1 MKAKISKYK
10 EREMIEEK
18 LSFGRTKTVEGDMLH
33 VLHCHLTM
41 SEEEKT
47 ALSNSG
53 VRFQEYW
60 HLTPER
66 MPDDENII
74 TYHKATEP
82 EGAKFTCKSP
92 GVLREAE
99 ANLHKGLQKLH
110 AIVEPMLGYQIE
122 ETYEYDPA
130 THSAQ
135 ETDE

>member
-41 SEEEKT
+41 TEEEEA
-47 ALSNSG
+47 ALNNSG
-53 VRFQEYW
+53 VRATDYW

-74 TYHKATEP
+74 NYFDAKKS

-99 ANLHKGLQKLH
+99 ANLHMGLQKLH
-110 AIVEPMLGYQIE
+110 AIIEPMLGFQVE